1 MRATWLLAG
10 WMLLAFAPQLLAQDA
25 KSFDEI
31 AQELRTTMAQ
41 RKVAEAKTH
50 LEALRT
56 AATTDAEKQ
65 TLERLDHLHG
75 YWLEFW
81 KAVHEGGVKLQGAD
95 ELMIGD
101 KLVSIVEYDAAAGRL
116 VLRVEGQSKRYTL
129 FDMPPKVALTL
140 AEQVLR
146 KGAPQNET
154 FIGAFL
160 AMDGRGDRQLAR
172 EAWQR
177 AQRQGIDVAY
187 LLPELNEKL
196 PAAATVVLP
205 QLTAETA
212 KFLRPAFWQLA
223 QHKNK
228 RWKKASLGRQGVQNA
243 QGQLE
248 VTAPGDVDAA
258 WIVFGRKAPA
268 NFGVRIYLSEL
279 PEGQKFGLFNDKAE
293 AAADVTVD
301 LPSGVA
307 KIEFARRDGK
317 FVCSINNEV
326 QDVTIHNA
334 AAVKTSGLL
343 GFSLPADAKVIVAGC
358 EFQP

>member
-1 MRATWLLAG
+1 MRAAWLIAG
-10 WMLLAFAPQLLAQDA
+10 WVCLTLTSPTFAQDA
-25 KSFDEI
+25 PSFAEI
-31 AQELRTTMAQ
+31 AQELRTSMAQ
-41 RKVAEAKTH
+41 RKVAESKTH
-50 LEALRT
+50 LEALRK
-56 AATTDAEKQ
+56 AATTDADKQ

-75 YWLEFW
+75 YWLDFW

-95 ELMIGD
+95 ELTIGG
-101 KLVSIVEYDAAAGRL
+101 KLVSIVEYDASAGRL
-116 VLRVEGQSKRYTL
+116 VLRVEGQNKRYTL
-129 FDMPPKVALTL
+129 FDMPPKVAIVM

-205 QLTAETA
+205 QLTADTA
-212 KFLRPAFWQLA
+212 KFLRPALWQLA
-223 QHKNK
+223 QQKNA
-228 RWKKASLGRQGVQNA
+228 RWKKAALGRQGVQNT

-248 VTAPGDVDAA
+248 VTVPGEVDAA
-258 WIVFGRKAPA
+258 WVVFGRKAPA
-268 NFGVRIYLSEL
+268 NFGVRIYLSDL
-279 PEGQKFGLFNDKAE
+279 PEGQKFGLFNEKADE
-293 AAADVTVD
+293 AADVSVS

-307 KIEFARRDGK
+307 KVEFARRDGK
-317 FVCSINNEV
+317 FICSINDEV
-326 QDVTIHNA
+326 QEVTIHNA
-334 AAVKTSGLL
+334 AAAKSSGLL
-343 GFSLPADAKVIVAGC
+343 GFSLPADAKVVVAGC
-358 EFQP
+358 EFQQ